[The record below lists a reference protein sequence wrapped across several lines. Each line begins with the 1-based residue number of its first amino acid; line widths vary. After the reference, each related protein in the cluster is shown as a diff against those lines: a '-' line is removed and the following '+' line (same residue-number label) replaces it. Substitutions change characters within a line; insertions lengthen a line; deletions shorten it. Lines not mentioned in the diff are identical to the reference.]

1 MTAEP
6 VLEFEALRALLARY
20 VRTPLGLAELAS
32 VAPGSDRAAIESAL
46 ADVAEAIEHA
56 RTVSQPQPA
65 SRGAA
70 IRVRFELGA
79 DPRPAVARLAIEGA
93 TLDAA
98 EIYEL
103 TRLLDLAAD
112 ARAVLL
118 PARERF
124 PRLAAHASA
133 LADLRDL
140 ARQLR
145 GKILP
150 DGSLADDASVALGKL
165 RRDAEKQ
172 RRLIE
177 ESLARFLRAHH
188 EDGTL
193 QEDFVT
199 IRNDRFVVP
208 IVTGRERRV
217 DGVIHGS
224 SGSGHTMFVEPL
236 ETIHLNNELVRI
248 HEEELR
254 EVHRLLREFTSRLRE
269 HAREISAMAEV
280 LGRLEL
286 LFAKAEFAAEFRCCV
301 PRLSSPAT
309 RRLALRE
316 ARHPLLE
323 DILRPKRKP
332 VVPVSLSLGNSPA
345 QRSPTQPD
353 GPEFLTVRE
362 AEPALRGL
370 EGNSPAQPSLTQPD
384 GREFLTDREA
394 EPALRG
400 LGGNSPAQPSLTR
413 ADGPEFLT
421 RGLEGEQRTLLI
433 SGPNTGGKTVA
444 LKTVG
449 LLALM
454 AHAGLPVPAAEAEF
468 PLFDRVLA
476 DIGDH
481 QSLQESLSSFSAHI
495 GAIRSML
502 ERATP
507 DSLVLLD
514 ELGRATD
521 PEEGGALG
529 VVLLETFRARGA
541 FTLASTHLM
550 AMKVYGASTPGVLNG
565 SMGFDEETLEPTYV
579 LRLGAP
585 GKSAGLDIAARL
597 GLSADVIEAARERM
611 TNAERDVS
619 RFLAE
624 LHKQMAAIEEERAS
638 VAAREQAVEA
648 RERSLEQTLERK
660 YSARTAEIERRAAE
674 LSSEFERRAQETLGE
689 LSQKARAKVAKT
701 RREYQEAVGAVAKVA
716 GAPVSSTP
724 ASTALAEGV
733 RVRLKG
739 IRQPATVRRLLSN
752 DLLEVDAGFMRMR
765 VTAADIEE
773 VLPAAGAPAR
783 THGQSTGISFRQGP
797 TFETSYREINL
808 IGQRAEQACEQV
820 EKFLDSATLAQVER
834 VRIVHGH
841 GMGVLKKAVADVLK
855 NSPYVEKFYAAPPE
869 EGGSG
874 ATIAEL
880 K

>member
-1 MTAEP
+1 MLAEP
-6 VLEFEALRALLARY
+6 VLEFEALRELLARY
-20 VRTPLGLAELAS
+20 VRTPLGRAELAR
-32 VAPGSDRAAIESAL
+32 VAPGSDRAAIESTL
-46 ADVAEAIEHA
+46 ADTAEAIEHL
-56 RTVSQPQPA
+56 RTASQPQPA

-79 DPRPAVARLAIEGA
+79 DPAPAVTRLGIEGA

-124 PRLAAHASA
+124 PRLAAHASGI
-133 LADLRDL
+133 ADLRDL

-254 EVHRLLREFTSRLRE
+254 EIHRLLREFTARLRE
-269 HAREISAMAEV
+269 HAREISAMTEV

-286 LFAKAEFAAEFRCCV
+286 LFAKAEFAVDFRCCV
-301 PRLSSPAT
+301 PRLSPPAA
-309 RRLALRE
+309 RRLILRD

-323 DILRPKRKP
+323 DILRPRRKP
-332 VVPVSLSLGNSPA
+332 VVPVSLSL
-345 QRSPTQPD
+345 
-353 GPEFLTVRE
+353 
-362 AEPALRGL
+362 
-370 EGNSPAQPSLTQPD
+370 
-384 GREFLTDREA
+384 
-394 EPALRG
+394 
-400 LGGNSPAQPSLTR
+400 
-413 ADGPEFLT
+413 
-421 RGLEGEQRTLLI
+421 EGEERTLLI

-444 LKTVG
+444 LKGVG

-454 AHAGLPVPAAEAEF
+454 AHSGLPVPAAEAEF
-468 PLFDRVLA
+468 PLFDQVLA

-550 AMKVYGASTPGVLNG
+550 AMKVYGASTAGVRNG
-565 SMGFDEETLEPTYV
+565 SMGFDEDTLEPTYL

-597 GLSADVIEAARERM
+597 GLSATVIEAARARM

-619 RFLAE
+619 LFLAE
-624 LHKQMAAIEEERAS
+624 LHKRMAAIDEERAG
-638 VAAREQAVEA
+638 VATREQAVEA
-648 RERSLEQTLERK
+648 RERSIEQTLERK
-660 YSARTAEIERRAAE
+660 YAARTAELERRAAQ
-674 LSSEFERRAQETLGE
+674 LSSEFERRVQETIGE

-701 RREYQEAVGAVAKVA
+701 RREFQEAVEAVAQVPA
-716 GAPVSSTP
+716 NSSPATP
-724 ASTALAEGV
+724 PKPTLPKLAEGV

-739 IRQPATVRRLLSN
+739 IRQPATVRKLLSN
-752 DLLEVDAGFMRMR
+752 DLVEVDAGFLRMQ
-765 VTAADIEE
+765 VPVADVEE
-773 VLPAAGAPAR
+773 VLPDSQTPAR
-783 THGQSTGISFRQGP
+783 KHGPTAGISFRQGP

-808 IGQRAEQACEQV
+808 IGQRAEQACEQI

-841 GMGVLKKAVADVLK
+841 GMGILKKAVADVLK
-855 NSPYVEKFYAAPPE
+855 NSPYVEKFYVAPPE

>member
-1 MTAEP
+1 M
-6 VLEFEALRALLARY
+6 
-20 VRTPLGLAELAS
+20 
-32 VAPGSDRAAIESAL
+32 
-46 ADVAEAIEHA
+46 
-56 RTVSQPQPA
+56 
-65 SRGAA
+65 
-70 IRVRFELGA
+70 
-79 DPRPAVARLAIEGA
+79 PAVARLAIEGA

-103 TRLLDLAAD
+103 TRLLDLAAE

-118 PARERF
+118 PAQERF
-124 PRLAAHASA
+124 PRLAAQASQI
-133 LADLRDL
+133 ADLRDL

-217 DGVIHGS
+217 EGVIHGS

-236 ETIHLNNELVRI
+236 ETIQLNNELVRI

-254 EVHRLLREFTSRLRE
+254 EIHRLLREFTARLRE
-269 HAREISAMAEV
+269 HAREIGAMAEA

-286 LFAKAEFAAEFRCCV
+286 LFAKAEFAAEFRCSV
-301 PRLSSPAT
+301 PRLSPPSV
-309 RRLALRE
+309 RRLTLRE

-323 DILRPKRKP
+323 DILRPRRKP
-332 VVPVSLSLGNSPA
+332 VVPVTMA
-345 QRSPTQPD
+345 
-353 GPEFLTVRE
+353 
-362 AEPALRGL
+362 
-370 EGNSPAQPSLTQPD
+370 
-384 GREFLTDREA
+384 
-394 EPALRG
+394 
-400 LGGNSPAQPSLTR
+400 
-413 ADGPEFLT
+413 
-421 RGLEGEQRTLLI
+421 LEGEERTLLI

-495 GAIRSML
+495 GAIRGML
-502 ERATP
+502 ERATS

-550 AMKVYGASTPGVLNG
+550 AMKVYGASTAGVRNG

-597 GLSADVIEAARERM
+597 GLSADVIDAARERM
-611 TNAERDVS
+611 SNTERDVS

-624 LHKQMAAIEEERAS
+624 LHKRMAAIEEERAV

-648 RERSLEQTLERK
+648 RERSLEHTLERK
-660 YSARTAEIERRAAE
+660 YAASTAEIERRAAE
-674 LSSEFERRAQETLGE
+674 LSSEFERRAQEAIGE

-701 RREYQEAVGAVAKVA
+701 RREYRESVEAVARA
-716 GAPVSSTP
+716 APPSQSTQQKP
-724 ASTALAEGV
+724 APPKLAEGV

-739 IRQPATVRRLLSN
+739 IRQPATVRRLLAG
-752 DLLEVDAGFMRMR
+752 DAVEVDAGFLRMQ
-765 VTAADIEE
+765 VPVADVEE
-773 VLPAAGAPAR
+773 VLPEAQAPAR
-783 THGQSTGISFRQGP
+783 TPGISFRQGP
-797 TFETSYREINL
+797 AFETSYREINL

-841 GMGVLKKAVADVLK
+841 GMGILKKAVADVLK
-855 NSPYVEKFYAAPPE
+855 NSPYVEKFYVAPPE

>member
-20 VRTPLGLAELAS
+20 LRTPLGLAELAG

-46 ADVAEAIEHA
+46 ADTAEAVEHLRA
-56 RTVSQPQPA
+56 ASQPQPA

-70 IRVRFELGA
+70 IRVHFELGA
-79 DPRPAVARLAIEGA
+79 DPAPAVARLAIEGA

-103 TRLLDLAAD
+103 TRLLDLAAE
-112 ARAVLL
+112 ARSVLL
-118 PARERF
+118 QARERF

-150 DGSLADDASVALGKL
+150 DGSLPDDASVALGKL

-224 SGSGHTMFVEPL
+224 SGSGHSMFVEPL

-254 EVHRLLREFTSRLRE
+254 EIHRLLREFTSRLRE
-269 HAREISAMAEV
+269 HAREIGAMAEV

-286 LFAKAEFAAEFRCCV
+286 LFAKAEYAMDFRCSV
-301 PRLSSPAT
+301 PRLSPASS
-309 RRLALRE
+309 RRLILRE

-332 VVPVSLSLGNSPA
+332 VVPVSLSL
-345 QRSPTQPD
+345 
-353 GPEFLTVRE
+353 
-362 AEPALRGL
+362 
-370 EGNSPAQPSLTQPD
+370 EG
-384 GREFLTDREA
+384 
-394 EPALRG
+394 
-400 LGGNSPAQPSLTR
+400 
-413 ADGPEFLT
+413 
-421 RGLEGEQRTLLI
+421 GERTLLI

-454 AHAGLPVPAAEAEF
+454 AHAGLPVPAADAEF
-468 PLFDRVLA
+468 PLFDQVLA

-502 ERATP
+502 ERATV

-550 AMKVYGASTPGVLNG
+550 AMKVYGASTPGVRNG

-579 LRLGAP
+579 LLLGAP

-597 GLSADVIEAARERM
+597 GLSATLIEAARERM

-624 LHKQMAAIEEERAS
+624 LHKQMAAIEEERAH
-638 VAAREQAVEA
+638 VAAREQAAEA

-660 YSARTAEIERRAAE
+660 YAARTAELERRAAE
-674 LSSEFERRAQETLGE
+674 LSSEFERRAEETIGE

-701 RREYQEAVGAVAKVA
+701 RREFKEAVGAVA
-716 GAPVSSTP
+716 GASSPAAAVPEPPVQK
-724 ASTALAEGV
+724 LAEGM

-739 IRQPATVRRLLSN
+739 IRQPATVRKLLSH
-752 DLLEVDAGFMRMR
+752 DLLEVDAGFMRMQ
-765 VTAADIEE
+765 VAAADIEE
-773 VLPAAGAPAR
+773 ILPAAGAPGK
-783 THGQSTGISFRQGP
+783 THSQAGISFRQGP

-841 GMGVLKKAVADVLK
+841 GMGILKKAVADVLK
-855 NSPYVEKFYAAPPE
+855 NSPYVEKFYVAPPE
-869 EGGSG
+869 EGGAG